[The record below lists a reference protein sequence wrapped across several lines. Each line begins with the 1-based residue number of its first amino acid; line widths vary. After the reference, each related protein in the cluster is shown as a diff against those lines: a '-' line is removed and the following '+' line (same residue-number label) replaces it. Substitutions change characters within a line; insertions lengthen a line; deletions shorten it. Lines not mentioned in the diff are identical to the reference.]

1 MIRFLGFLF
10 SNGAIGAVA
19 GIGLIAGVVWMYDR
33 DLPDHEGLASYQPA
47 TLTRVYSGEGKVIAE
62 FAKERRIFT
71 PIDEMPD
78 LVKHAFISAE
88 DKNFYEHTGVDGL
101 GVVNAMEGFGSV
113 TASIPAKLPMIAE
126 WAAALPAAI

>member
-47 TLTRVYSGEGKVIAE
+47 TLTRVYSGEGRVIAE

-71 PIDEMPD
+71 PIDQC
-78 LVKHAFISAE
+78 
-88 DKNFYEHTGVDGL
+88 
-101 GVVNAMEGFGSV
+101 
-113 TASIPAKLPMIAE
+113 
-126 WAAALPAAI
+126 W